1 MIKKHKNLFKYFTIS
16 LVFVILMMM
25 VGNVYSDYNPTRD
38 EFNKAEA
45 SSLLRKKI
53 TISWKIMDGP

>member
-1 MIKKHKNLFKYFTIS
+1 MRKKHKNLFKYLTIS
-16 LVFVILMMM
+16 LVFVILMIA

-38 EFNKAEA
+38 EFKKAEA

-53 TISWKIMDGP
+53 RI